1 MKIGSILKRLEFR
14 SRRPSPV
21 GMTLIELLIVVAISA
36 IIMIALLSLYMTG
49 QKYFFNQDS
58 RADAIEGSRMPMVR
72 ISRDIRDAQ
81 FVKNGNYI
89 AYDNETYSTGADC
102 LILAVPSIDKDHPDS
117 LRKDPA
123 DTPSNP
129 DDDYY
134 CDYVV
139 YTVDNN
145 KLVRIFSQYDN
156 KSSLPNSTRILADN
170 LVDDGQGGSPF
181 KLKYFTSGGIVI
193 TTTTEYA
200 KAFVVEIEL
209 TSQGRSLWRGGQPF
223 VETVQTQVKLRNK
236 YIPS

>member
-1 MKIGSILKRLEFR
+1 
-14 SRRPSPV
+14 
-21 GMTLIELLIVVAISA
+21 MTLIELLIGVAISA
-36 IIMIALLSLYMTG
+36 VIMIALLELYMTG
-49 QKYFFNQDS
+49 QKYFFNQNS
-58 RADAIEGSRMPMVR
+58 RADAIEGGRMPMAR

-81 FVKNGNYI
+81 FVINVNKI
-89 AYDNETYSTGADC
+89 AYDNKTYSTGEGC
-102 LILAVPSIDKDHPDS
+102 LILAVPSIDKNYPDS
-117 LRKDPA
+117 LRKNPL
-123 DTPSNP
+123 DTSSNP

-134 CDYVV
+134 YDYVL

-156 KSSLPNSTRILADN
+156 NSSLPNSTRILADN

-181 KLKYFTSGGIVI
+181 KLKYFTSGGAEIK
-193 TTTTEYA
+193 TGYA
-200 KAFVVEIEL
+200 NAFVVEIKL